1 MRLASSSMDES
12 RQPLRPPTV
21 LVAQMPRAF
30 CHNCKVGLGD
40 FSQTSPVSLS
50 RTASPPMTHLNRLEL
65 QGSAGLSADS
75 ALSQVGGSPLRSTL
89 PVDRLAIC
97 CDNASCC
104 VVWAVSWV
112 LIWLWTAVCCV
123 VWAVSWVLIWP

>member
-21 LVAQMPRAF
+21 LVAQMPRAAG
-30 CHNCKVGLGD
+30 HTSGVGSGD
-40 FSQTSPVSLS
+40 FSQASPVSLS

-65 QGSAGLSADS
+65 QGSALLSVGS
-75 ALSQVGGSPLRSTL
+75 TLSQVGGSPLRSTP
-89 PVDRLAIC
+89 PVEIWAIC
-97 CDNASCC
+97 SDNESCC

-112 LIWLWTAVCCV
+112 LIWL
-123 VWAVSWVLIWP
+123 